1 MGIIQFP
8 EMMPILNFAKVFSK
22 HFKTVLFTPNEPDI
36 SDKSFKIICYG
47 GNITRA
53 IRGYIHSD
61 SVIIAPALLPSAIKL
76 IRKRGGRYIADL
88 YDLNLIEVLE
98 YTSDESGKRRETA
111 FDLNYQTV
119 IKELSAADHILCSN
133 PRQKDFYLGLLS
145 SLARINP
152 KTYNLSS
159 DYSDLI
165 SIAPFGLESEDPK
178 SSIQNIYHK
187 IFPVIKP
194 TDKIV
199 YWGGGIWNWF
209 DPLSVIK
216 AIEIISKKRGDV
228 KLFFLGVKHPNPKIK
243 EMEVANDAIAYAKK
257 HELESKFVFFN
268 YGWTDFA
275 ERINFL
281 SQASIGVSTHFDNL
295 ETRYSMRTRILD
307 YLWAGLPIISTEGDF
322 FAELIKKD
330 GLGIVVKPKDS
341 KAIASAILSIIDD
354 PSLTSQFKKNIA
366 KIKPRFYWENILSP
380 LIKRIKD
387 DDFSSPSASNY
398 DITRISFSYYW
409 AKFKKFIS

>member
-1 MGIIQFP
+1 MAGPGIRY
-8 EMMPILNFAKVFSK
+8 LNFAKVFSK

-165 SIAPFGLESEDPK
+165 
-178 SSIQNIYHK
+178 
-187 IFPVIKP
+187 
-194 TDKIV
+194 
-199 YWGGGIWNWF
+199 
-209 DPLSVIK
+209 
-216 AIEIISKKRGDV
+216 
-228 KLFFLGVKHPNPKIK
+228 
-243 EMEVANDAIAYAKK
+243 
-257 HELESKFVFFN
+257 
-268 YGWTDFA
+268 
-275 ERINFL
+275 
-281 SQASIGVSTHFDNL
+281 
-295 ETRYSMRTRILD
+295 
-307 YLWAGLPIISTEGDF
+307 
-322 FAELIKKD
+322 
-330 GLGIVVKPKDS
+330 
-341 KAIASAILSIIDD
+341 
-354 PSLTSQFKKNIA
+354 
-366 KIKPRFYWENILSP
+366 
-380 LIKRIKD
+380 
-387 DDFSSPSASNY
+387 
-398 DITRISFSYYW
+398 
-409 AKFKKFIS
+409 